1 MDTNCKKDT
10 RPIMVSINCITY
22 NHEKYIRDTLEG
34 FVMQKTNFRFEA
46 IVHDDASTDGTAA
59 IIREYAEKYPDI
71 IKPIFETQNQYSKHD
86 GSLGRIMKEHTKYSK
101 YVAWCE
107 GDDFWIDPLKLQK
120 QVNVMEANPDASF
133 VHTGF
138 NVVDSEGTVLID
150 EKFENLKARS
160 HSGIAL
166 FDLLVNMNK
175 IMTLTFMARQ
185 DVNSC
190 CPNNYYDY
198 GLFLVAARMGKCIYL
213 PDITSSYRINPH
225 SIMRTASKSLIIPRY
240 NITYEQIYS
249 LIHDDGKTADC
260 IKSHPLFKSVIGFI
274 ICRNIFRN
282 PVNKLSFFKLAFF
295 SPTVLFYV
303 IKGFYIKIFTETK
316 FRFSVAKI

>member
-1 MDTNCKKDT
+1 MNNKNV
-10 RPIMVSINCITY
+10 INQELMVTIHCLVY
-22 NHEKYIRDTLEG
+22 NHEPYLRKCLDG
-34 FVMQKTNFRFEA
+34 FVMQNTNFRFEA
-46 IVHDDASTDGTAA
+46 IVHDDASTDGSAI
-59 IIREYAEKYPDI
+59 IIREYAEKYPNI
-71 IKPIFETQNQYSKHD
+71 IKPIFEKENQYSKHD
-86 GSLGRIMKEHTKYSK
+86 GSIGRIMKENTKYSK

-120 QVNVMEANPDASF
+120 QVDVMEANPDVSF

-138 NVVDSEGTVLID
+138 NVVDAEGSVIID
-150 EKFENLKARS
+150 EKFEILKMRS

-213 PDITSSYRINPH
+213 PDIMSSYRINPY

-240 NITYEQIYS
+240 NIIYEQINS
-249 LIHDDGKTADC
+249 LVNDDGKTADC
-260 IKSHPLFKSVIGFI
+260 IKSHSLFKTVIGYI
-274 ICRNIFRN
+274 ICRNIFFN
-282 PVNKLSFFKLAFF
+282 PVNRFLFLRLAFS
-295 SPTVLFYV
+295 SPLNFFYV
-303 IKGFYIKIFTETK
+303 IKGLYIKIFKEK
-316 FRFSVAKI
+316 QFRLSVAKI